1 MNRTTESSP
10 DTHPQGRASSLLPLV
25 VSQFFGAFNDNAYKM
40 IVVLIGFASVAGQ
53 GEAAEQGVTTLA
65 FVVLTLP
72 LMFGSIPAMIVGDR
86 ISKRD
91 LVVWTKG
98 AELALM
104 LVGTFALWW
113 QPNGWLPFVVLGG
126 MGLQSALFAPGKYG
140 LLPELVSP
148 EALSRANGRLEA
160 ASFAAIILG
169 TVAGGLLLQ
178 AFPGRVWVAGGILS
192 LLSAIGLWAALLV
205 PRVARSG
212 HSESPREVFHGAWH
226 TIRTDRMLWLATIGM
241 VLFWSVASVLG
252 QDVLVY
258 GKRVL
263 GLGDGVA
270 ALPYAL
276 FAIGVGV
283 GSLLAGRASRAV
295 EVGSIPLGAILLAL
309 GTIAMGTLHPGVAG
323 TFVCM
328 TALGVAS
335 GLVIVPLNALFQS
348 RAPASRRGAVIAL
361 VNMLSFAGMIVG
373 NFGCLGLA
381 SIGVDS
387 ASILGV
393 VAIITTATAVWAV
406 ATVPGA
412 FIRLV
417 IVLSVRVLYRM
428 QRVGT
433 LHVPREG
440 GVLLVPNHV
449 SFCDGF
455 LMMAATDRPIRFLVE
470 RAWFDRPLLRPLWRA
485 IGAIPIS
492 TDRGPR
498 ALLRSLGE
506 AGAALDAGEVVCIFA
521 EGEISRTGSLLAFQ
535 PGMQRLVRGRSAVVV
550 PVHLDRVFDSPGSS
564 HRGRLRVLPRRFPVP
579 VTVSFGEPLGP
590 DISPSEVRTAVLDLE
605 STAALS
611 RQRNQRPLH
620 ARFVQRARRAPWRAC
635 LSDSEGRCLSRVRTL
650 AGAVLLAR
658 HLEAHADRDRAIGGD
673 RVGILLPPSM
683 PGALAAIATS
693 LGGRVAV
700 PLNYTVG
707 RAAMASA
714 LRQAAPGVLVTSRAF
729 FERLPPDSVQALAN
743 VPMVYVED
751 VFAKSTRRARIGA
764 FIRALVYPLAS
775 LERAAGA
782 TRRVCGEDVATILFS
797 SGSTGEP
804 KGIVLTHDNVRS
816 NCEAVAQVVP
826 LDVDD
831 TLASVLP
838 LFHSFGNMA
847 LWFVLGQGA
856 RIAFHTNPL
865 DGAAVGKLV
874 AARRATV
881 LIATPTFLQ
890 LYQRRVEP
898 GQFGSLR
905 LVLTGAERLTD
916 ALADSFEDRFG
927 LRPVQG
933 YGVTECSPVIATS
946 APDYR
951 AADHYQA
958 GSRRSSV
965 GRPVPGVTV
974 RIVDPDTGNPVATSE
989 SGLILVRGANV
1000 MQGYLGRED
1009 STARVLVD
1017 GYYDT
1022 GDIGYFDEDGF
1033 LYLTDRLSRFSKIGG
1048 EMVPHGVVED
1058 ALQTCSGEKDR
1069 AFVVCGVPDP
1079 RKGERLV
1086 VVTTMS
1092 VARVRDTLE
1101 QMPSRGL
1108 PPLFVPRVQ
1117 DFVQVDELPLLGT
1130 GKLDLAR
1137 IRTIADEASRSVLV
1151 TQG

>member
-10 DTHPQGRASSLLPLV
+10 DAHTRLMPLV
-25 VSQFFGAFNDNAYKM
+25 VSQFLGAFNDNAFKM

-104 LVGTFALWW
+104 LVGTIALWW
-113 QPNGWLPFVVLGG
+113 QPDGWLPFVVLGG

-140 LLPELVSP
+140 LLPELVPP

-178 AFPGRVWVAGGILS
+178 AFPGRVWIAGGILA

-205 PRVARSG
+205 PRVAKSG

-226 TIRTDRMLWLATIGM
+226 AIRTDRMLWLATIGM

-283 GSLLAGRASRAV
+283 GSLLAGRIGARAI
-295 EVGSIPLGAILLAL
+295 EVGSIPLGAILLSI

-328 TALGVAS
+328 TVLGVAS

-393 VAIITTATAVWAV
+393 VAIITTAAAVWAI
-406 ATVPGA
+406 ATTPGA
-412 FIRLV
+412 LIRLV
-417 IVLSVRVLYRM
+417 IVLAVRVLYRM
-428 QRVGT
+428 QRVGA
-433 LHVPREG
+433 LHVPSEG
-440 GVLLVPNHV
+440 GVLLVSNHV

-455 LMMAATDRPIRFLVE
+455 LMMAATDRQIRFLVE
-470 RAWFDRPLLRPLWRA
+470 RAWYDRPLLRPLWRA

-521 EGEISRTGSLLAFQ
+521 EGEISRTGSLLTFQ

-550 PVHLDRVFDSPGSS
+550 PVHLDRVFESPGSS

-579 VTVSFGEPLGP
+579 VTVSFGEPLET
-590 DISPSEVRTAVLDLE
+590 DVSPSAVRAAVQGLE
-605 STAALS
+605 SNAAMA

-620 ARFVQRARRAPWRAC
+620 ARFVQRVRRAPWRAC

-650 AGAVLLAR
+650 AGALLLAQ
-658 HLEAHADRDRAIGGD
+658 HLEAHAKRDRAQGD
-673 RVGILLPPSM
+673 SVGILLPPSM

-693 LGGRVAV
+693 LAGRIAV

-707 RAAMASA
+707 RTAMQSA
-714 LRQAAPGVLVTSRAF
+714 LRQAEPGVLVSSRAF
-729 FERLPPDSVQALAN
+729 VERLPTDLVRVLTA

-751 VFAKSTRRARIGA
+751 VFANATRGARIRA
-764 FIRALVYPLAS
+764 FVRALVAPLPA

-782 TRRVCGEDVATILFS
+782 ARRVRGEDVATILFS

-826 LDVDD
+826 LDGED

-856 RIAFHTNPL
+856 RIAFHPNPL

-890 LYQRRVEP
+890 NYQRRVDP

-974 RIVDPDTGNPVATSE
+974 RIVDPDTGEPVANSE

-1009 STARVLVD
+1009 LTALVLVD

-1022 GDIGYFDEDGF
+1022 GDIGYVDEDGF
-1033 LYLTDRLSRFSKIGG
+1033 LYLTDRRSRFSKIGG

-1069 AFVVCGVPDP
+1069 AFVVYGVPDAK
-1079 RKGERLV
+1079 KGERLV
-1086 VVTTMS
+1086 VVTTLS
-1092 VARVRDTLE
+1092 AARVLETLE

-1108 PPLFVPRVQ
+1108 PPLFVPRSQ

-1130 GKLDLAR
+1130 GKLDLGR

-1151 TQG
+1151 TQA